1 MKRLTAAF
9 AVLFMMLTILFGIMG
24 IYGIRRVYDTEIR
37 TVQNLAG
44 KVITAYPETENAF
57 LEALG
62 DKEKTDAVK
71 GGEILAHY
79 GYDKNEKIK
88 ENVSYYREVKR
99 LFILLLVCYSLS
111 VSGICIFLYAYRIR
125 KKRSEDRILEV
136 LESCLSGDY
145 SFIGQSEILAKYD
158 NPLFADT
165 LIKLGKSLKVK
176 TQWLEEEH
184 DNTKSLVTD
193 ISHQL
198 KTPVS
203 ALKACFSICEEAEN
217 EAEREEFYERCRLQI
232 DKLEVFAKA
241 LVNISYLETHLIKLR
256 PQKVLLTDL
265 LTESVNSVYHKAA
278 KKNIA
283 IENISAVSEQP
294 ENLENTILCLDRKWT
309 VEAIANVLDN
319 SVKYSPE
326 GSSIFIRMQ
335 KLVNY
340 IRIEVE
346 DCGPGI
352 LPDERN
358 RIFRRFYRG
367 DNDIVRKEEGTGI
380 GLYLSSKI
388 LTDEGGSIFVRPAA
402 ERGSIFI
409 IQLPLYKK

>member
-1 MKRLTAAF
+1 MKRLAAAY

-57 LEALG
+57 MEALG

-145 SFIGQSEILAKYD
+145 SFIGQSGILAKYD

-319 SVKYSPE
+319 AVKYSPE